1 MKYILLNVSAR
12 DAALI
17 LAGWK
22 TLEIQTTK
30 PNKSQ
35 RAYDLQVLL
44 YESMQDGGRG
54 EIVGTFRCRDIQ
66 TLRGMELQEVCEKSC
81 MKQEQLNQY
90 AQNAGKD
97 PGDLWAWVVEEPV
110 TFQETKPLSRLHVRC
125 PPHRWKRISTEAALD
140 ALTKK

>member
-17 LAGWK
+17 LAGRK

-30 PNKSQ
+30 PNKCQ

-66 TLRGMELQEVCEKSC
+66 QLKKTDPQEVIEKAC
-81 MKQEQLNQY
+81 MTQEQLNQY
-90 AQNAGKD
+90 ATATGKD
-97 PGDLWAWVVEEPV
+97 PGDLWAWMADEPV
-110 TFQETKPLSRLHVRC
+110 TFRDPKPLSRLHVRR
-125 PPHRWKRISTEAALD
+125 PPHSWKRISTEAALD
-140 ALTKK
+140 VLTEK

>member
-12 DAALI
+12 DAGLI
-17 LAGWK
+17 LAGRK

-30 PNKSQ
+30 PNKIQ

-54 EIVGTFRCRDIQ
+54 EIVGTFRCRDIR

-81 MKQEQLNQY
+81 MTQEQLTQY
-90 AQNAGKD
+90 AKNAGKD
-97 PGDLWAWVVEEPV
+97 PGDLWAWVAEEPV
-110 TFQETKPLSRLHVRC
+110 TFREPKPLSRLHVRC
-125 PPHRWKRISTEAALD
+125 PPHSWKRISTQAALD
-140 ALTKK
+140 AMTEK